1 MRYAVRQ
8 VLDQEHKKELLRRR
22 ELTRQSRMGV
32 SNDIPQ
38 LKKSTT
44 TPDTLNLKR
53 KKVREIKKDFFG
65 RIVVRGE
72 DEDTEEGRR
81 KKRKEEKEEKE
92 EEQKVWLSFHEG
104 FSNAVRKGITLDEL
118 MNGLM

>member
-1 MRYAVRQ
+1 
-8 VLDQEHKKELLRRR
+8 
-22 ELTRQSRMGV
+22 MGV
-32 SNDIPQ
+32 SNGIPQ

-44 TPDTLNLKR
+44 TPDALNLKR

-65 RIVVRGE
+65 RIVARE
-72 DEDTEEGRR
+72 DEDTEEGKR
-81 KKRKEEKEEKE
+81 KKRREEKEEKE

-118 MNGLM
+118 MSGLM

>member
-22 ELTRQSRMGV
+22 ELARQSRMGV
-32 SNDIPQ
+32 SENIPQ

-44 TPDTLNLKR
+44 TPDTLGLKR
-53 KKVREIKKDFFG
+53 KKAREIKKDFFG
-65 RIVVRGE
+65 RIVARGE

-81 KKRKEEKEEKE
+81 KKRKEEKEEEE

-118 MNGLM
+118 MRGLM